1 MVSEIDKSKLKKVF
15 SDSEFTFTNKRRR
28 SEMAK
33 TYVRVDDR
41 LIHGQTIVAWC
52 PTLSIKEI
60 IAIDD
65 ENAKNPILK
74 SIMKMG
80 VPQTY
85 KTHIVT
91 TVEAKQIL
99 AQESSCNRL
108 VIVRFPSILPAIEEE
123 IVSAELVI
131 LGNIAKR
138 DDTIHKVSGSTG
150 IFYLSDKDVTIID
163 SLVSNGI
170 EVCFQQLPT
179 TRKTSWESFKK
190 SI

>member
-1 MVSEIDKSKLKKVF
+1 MG
-15 SDSEFTFTNKRRR
+15 
-28 SEMAK
+28 K

-65 ENAKNPILK
+65 ESAKNKMLK
-74 SIMKMG
+74 SIMTMG
-80 VPQTY
+80 VPSTY

-91 TVEAKQIL
+91 TEEAKNIL
-99 AQESSCNRL
+99 SEESKFNRL
-108 VIVRFPSILPAIEEE
+108 VIVKLPSKLADIEEE
-123 IVSAELVI
+123 IIKAELII

-138 DDTIHKVSGSTG
+138 DDTIHKVSGATG
-150 IFYLSDKDVTIID
+150 IFYLSNKDVETID
-163 SLVSNGI
+163 DFASKGI
-170 EVCFQQLPT
+170 EVCFQQLPST
-179 TRKTSWESFKK
+179 TKTSWASFKK

>member
-1 MVSEIDKSKLKKVF
+1 
-15 SDSEFTFTNKRRR
+15 
-28 SEMAK
+28 MAK

-65 ENAKNPILK
+65 ESAKNPMLK
-74 SIMKMG
+74 SIMTMG
-80 VPQTY
+80 VPPTY

-91 TVEAKQIL
+91 TEEAKKIL
-99 AQESSCNRL
+99 SQESTVNRL
-108 VIVRFPSILPAIEEE
+108 VIVKFPEKLEQLKDE
-123 IVSAELVI
+123 VVQQAELVI

-138 DDTIHKVSGSTG
+138 SDTIHKVSGATG
-150 IFYLSDKDVTIID
+150 IFYLSDRDVAIID
-163 SLVSNGI
+163 DIVAKGK

-179 TRKTSWESFKK
+179 TTKTSWESFKK
-190 SI
+190 SIN

>member
-1 MVSEIDKSKLKKVF
+1 
-15 SDSEFTFTNKRRR
+15 
-28 SEMAK
+28 MAK

-41 LIHGQTIVAWC
+41 LIHGQTIIAWC

-74 SIMKMG
+74 SIMTMG
-80 VPQTY
+80 VPSAY
-85 KTHIVT
+85 KAHIVT
-91 TVEAKQIL
+91 TAEAKQIL
-99 AQESSCNRL
+99 AKESSCNRL
-108 VIVRFPSILPAIEEE
+108 VIVRFPSKLLDIQEE
-123 IVSAELVI
+123 IVNAESVI

-138 DDTIHKVSGSTG
+138 DDTIHKVSGATG
-150 IFYLSDKDVTIID
+150 IFYLSDHDVTVID

-170 EVCFQQLPT
+170 DVCFQQLPT
-179 TRKTSWESFKK
+179 TSKKSWESFKK

>member
-1 MVSEIDKSKLKKVF
+1 
-15 SDSEFTFTNKRRR
+15 
-28 SEMAK
+28 MAN

-65 ENAKNPILK
+65 ESAKNPTLK

-80 VPQTY
+80 VPSSY
-85 KTHIVT
+85 ITHIVT
-91 TVEAKQIL
+91 TEEARELL
-99 AQESSCNRL
+99 AKESGVNRL
-108 VIVRFPSILPAIEEE
+108 VIVRYPEKLSELEDSIAKATS
-123 IVSAELVI
+123 IV

-138 DDTIHKVSGSTG
+138 EDTIHKVSGATG
-150 IFYLSDKDVTIID
+150 IFYLSDHDVAIID
-163 SLVSNGI
+163 GIVSKGI
-170 EVCFQQLPT
+170 DVSFQQLPNT
-179 TRKTSWESFKK
+179 SKTSWEAFKK

>member
-1 MVSEIDKSKLKKVF
+1 
-15 SDSEFTFTNKRRR
+15 
-28 SEMAK
+28 MAK

-65 ENAKNPILK
+65 ESAKNPTLK

-80 VPQTY
+80 VPSSYT
-85 KTHIVT
+85 THIVT
-91 TVEAKQIL
+91 TDEANQIL
-99 AQESSCNRL
+99 AQESSMNRL
-108 VIVRFPSILPAIEEE
+108 VIVKYPEKLTAIEEG
-123 IVSAELVI
+123 IKSAESIV

-138 DDTIHKVSGSTG
+138 EDTIHKVSGATG
-150 IFYLSDKDVTIID
+150 IFYLSDHDVEIID
-163 SLVSNGI
+163 HIASKGI
-170 EVCFQQLPT
+170 EVCFQQLPGT
-179 TRKTSWESFKK
+179 AKTSWEVFKK